1 MADVEITLGFTTAQ
15 AQALAPMFESEA
27 RGMARHPWVRRVL
40 AARGIESVD
49 ELTPR
54 QQAKLVLKCWTKA
67 KQQQHKR
74 REAEISYGET
84 AAQVVEDE
92 FPIEVD

>member
-15 AQALAPMFESEA
+15 AQALIPMIRAEA
-27 RGMARHPWVRRVL
+27 EGLSRHPKIVPL
-40 AARGIESVD
+40 MAAQGFESVD
-49 ELTPR
+49 DMNVR
-54 QQAKLVLKCWTKA
+54 QQAKMCLYAWLMF
-67 KQQQHKR
+67 KQQQHLR
-74 REAEISYGET
+74 REAEITYGEN

>member
-1 MADVEITLGFTTAQ
+1 V
-15 AQALAPMFESEA
+15 QAL
-27 RGMARHPWVRRVL
+27 L
-40 AARGIESVD
+40 ASYGFASVD
-49 ELTPR
+49 EMTLR
-54 QQAKLVLKCWTKA
+54 QKAKLCLYAWLMF

-74 REAEISYGET
+74 REAEIEHGET

>member
-1 MADVEITLGFTTAQ
+1 MADVDITLGFTTAE
-15 AQALAPMFESEA
+15 AQALAPMFEAEA
-27 RGMARHPWVRRVL
+27 RGMGRHPWVRRVL

-67 KQQQHKR
+67 KQQLFKR
-74 REAEISYGET
+74 TEAERDYGEA
-84 AAQVVEDE
+84 AAQTVEDE